1 MGYDQKLKSW
11 YIHNRER
18 CHLANLDIGIINI
31 TSKIY
36 RHSPLYVPPP
46 ISVSMIIHRY
56 VLRSILLP
64 EPPRSIGIFPVLYC
78 QRTEYN
84 TIIILPLN
92 LGHRKLLLYS
102 IPPIHI
108 SHTGLSGSK
117 LDKRIIR
124 ITNDRIRYII
134 IIIGIIISK
143 CPIPCGEPHELVG

>member
-1 MGYDQKLKSW
+1 MRYDQKFKTRNI
-11 YIHNRER
+11 YDRESR
-18 CHLANLDIGIINI
+18 HLTSLNIGIINI

-36 RHSPLYVPPP
+36 RYSPLYVPPP

-64 EPPRSIGIFPVLYC
+64 EPPRSIWIFPVLYC

-92 LGHRKLLLYS
+92 LGHRKLLLYP

-108 SHTGLSGSK
+108 SHTWLSGSK
-117 LDKRIIR
+117 LNKRIKRII
-124 ITNDRIRYII
+124 NDRIGYII

-143 CPIPCGEPHELVG
+143 CPVPCSEPYELI